1 MLIDDRVSARHSFY
15 SRLFLSDFTPTFV
28 LEMAS
33 LTTPS
38 VESARSAEDVAAM
51 TPSEKMQELL
61 LLLNKK
67 REEIEAEISGIVEY
81 LQTPQP
87 SGAIPGLKGN
97 LIDDEGFPR
106 ADLDIHMIRIQ
117 RNRLAHLQ
125 TDHQTNMKAIEKLLP
140 QLHAMYKAENIQRP
154 DQNTESNLPSKNVTP
169 SRRVLP
175 RAELGRH
182 QANSSLQYP
191 VARVEKVDINS
202 PGAKAGLLVGDRIL
216 SFGTILRTVG
226 GMQDLRRLSQ
236 HLKENENKE
245 IDIVVLRGTNVVNL
259 VLVPSKWEGNGLLG
273 CFLVKEE

>member
-1 MLIDDRVSARHSFY
+1 MS
-15 SRLFLSDFTPTFV
+15 
-28 LEMAS
+28 S
-33 LTTPS
+33 LTTSS
-38 VESARSAEDVAAM
+38 VEGARSAEEVAAM

-81 LQTPQP
+81 LQSPQP

-97 LIDDEGFPR
+97 LIDGEGFPR

-140 QLHAMYKAENIQRP
+140 QLHAMYKVENIQRP
-154 DQNTESNLPSKNVTP
+154 DQNRENNLPSKSVTP

-175 RAELGRH
+175 KADSARNN
-182 QANSSLQYP
+182 QANNSLQYP
-191 VARVEKVDINS
+191 VARVEKVDSNS

-216 SFGTILRTVG
+216 SFGTVLRTVG

-245 IDIVVLRGTNVVNL
+245 ITVVVLRGADVL
-259 VLVPSKWEGNGLLG
+259 SLILVPSKWEGKGLLG